1 MPTPVLKSIE
11 NGSFYA
17 FWSEGRRSKRRSM
30 GTKSRVEA
38 EARFARWLLLGGHHG
53 DKISTEETAGKLTVS
68 ELWSVYDEKYVQIVP
83 AAPKAIEYAWA
94 NLRVH
99 FGPVTAETI
108 DQDFVD
114 EYERKRKSGE
124 IGPKPVKSATV
135 RKELVLLKACFNWHA
150 SPQRGKKRLL
160 DKRDVPAFT
169 LPPDGEPR
177 ERWLRSDEIERL
189 LAAAPLMHPGEN
201 RMSRGERF
209 LWLALETAGR
219 SEAIRDLTWD
229 RVDFEVGVI
238 HLHKPGRRETK
249 KRRPSVPI
257 SARLMPVLKRM
268 HAERL
273 DKCPYVLDNKSNVW
287 ATVQLIVIKAGLAPE
302 QKRDRGVSVK
312 GTGISPHTLRHTA
325 ATQMARRGV
334 PLYDIAGV
342 LGNSLAM
349 VEKVYA
355 KHCPDRLRAAVNA
368 ISPVRLEAAE

>member
-1 MPTPVLKSIE
+1 MSTPILKPAS
-11 NGSFYA
+11 GGVFYA
-17 FWSEGRRSKRRSM
+17 YWSEDRRSKRRSM

-38 EARFARWLLLGGHHG
+38 EARFARWLLLGGHRG
-53 DKISTEETAGKLTVS
+53 DKISTDETAQKLTVA
-68 ELWSVYDEKYVQIVP
+68 ELWSVYDEKYVQVVP

-94 NLRVH
+94 NLKQH
-99 FGPVTAETI
+99 FGPVTVDKI
-108 DQDFVD
+108 DQDFVE
-114 EYERKRKSGE
+114 EYEHNRKAGV
-124 IGPKPVKSATV
+124 IGRPVKSPTV
-135 RKELVLLKACFNWHA
+135 RKELVMLRACLNWNA
-150 SPQRGKKRLL
+150 APERGKKKLL
-160 DKRDVPAFT
+160 EKRDLPVFSLPA
-169 LPPDGEPR
+169 DGQPR
-177 ERWLRSDEIERL
+177 ERWLRSDEIARL
-189 LAAAPLMHPGEN
+189 LAAAREIHPGAN

-238 HLHKPGRRETK
+238 HLHKPERRATK

-257 SARLMPVLKRM
+257 SSSLMPVLKRM
-268 HAERL
+268 HDE
-273 DKCPYVLDNKSNVW
+273 KINNFVLDNDSNVW
-287 ATVQLIVIKAGLAPE
+287 ATVQLIVIKAGLSPV
-302 QKRDRGVSVK
+302 QVRDRGVSVK

-334 PLYDIAGV
+334 PLFDIAGV

-368 ISPVRLEAAE
+368 ISPVILEAAE